1 MSVANQV
8 RWPATVWMTVLL
20 VMTAEVGVADQAGTE
35 AVTDPPPVVRTLVVG
50 AVPERLE
57 RQFYGRVAARETV
70 DLAFEIGGRMM
81 ELLPEEGSFVAEG
94 VVLAGL
100 DLDPLQRTVDRAAL
114 ALSQAERDAERA
126 SALFQSAAGPES
138 RALDAAT
145 ARDLAEVALRD
156 ARAALADATLT
167 APFNALV
174 AARLTPAHSIVAPGQ
189 PILRLHDMS
198 EVRVEIDVPERLFFA
213 AGGLA
218 GMTFAAAGPDGA
230 DQPLRLVAFQP
241 DAGRVGQSYRVIL
254 AFMTDPGAS
263 VLPGASITVTAS
275 VPTTMGGVVVPQ
287 TALVAQ
293 NDRSAAVLVLDGAGD
308 LATLRS
314 APVTISAPQGD
325 RLVIDGLPP
334 GSEIVA
340 LGAHRLVPGQTV
352 RRFTDLRVTEN

>member
-1 MSVANQV
+1 MHQAKQGGWWDPALFVA
-8 RWPATVWMTVLL
+8 VLT
-20 VMTAEVGVADQAGTE
+20 MTAGVGLADQTE
-35 AVTDPPPVVRTLVVG
+35 AVSSAELPPTVRTLVVSST
-50 AVPERLE
+50 PDTQE

-70 DLAFEIGGRMM
+70 DLAFEVGGLMVN
-81 ELLPEEGSFVAEG
+81 LLPEEGTLVAKG
-94 VVLAGL
+94 AKLAGL
-100 DLDPLQRTVDRAAL
+100 DLDPFQRAVDRAEL

-126 SALFQSAAGPES
+126 RALLESAAGPEA

-156 ARAALADATLT
+156 ARASLSDATLT
-167 APFNALV
+167 SPFNALV

-198 EVRVEIDVPERLFFA
+198 EVRVEIDVPERLFIA
-213 AGGLA
+213 VGGLA
-218 GMTFAAAGPDGA
+218 GMTFTAAGPDGTA
-230 DQPLRLVAFQP
+230 LPLRLVAFQP
-241 DAGRVGQSYRVIL
+241 DPGRVGQSYRVTL
-254 AFMTDPGAS
+254 VFMTDPGAS
-263 VLPGASITVTAS
+263 LLPGASVTVTAT
-275 VPTTMGGVVVPQ
+275 VPTTGGGVVVPQ

-314 APVTISAPQGD
+314 VPVTISAPQGD
-325 RLVIDGLPP
+325 RLLIDGLPP

-340 LGAHRLVPGQTV
+340 LGAHRLAPGQTV